1 MTSSEKQALLKDLL
15 NIRLSLHN
23 FRERTLF
30 AHPELRDAFLFND
43 AEGRL
48 NHDFL
53 VLTSWPIELPPVDY
67 DPDLRT

>member
-23 FRERTLF
+23 FRERAYL
-30 AHPELRDAFLFND
+30 AHPELRNVFFLGD
-43 AEGRL
+43 TEKHL
-48 NHDFL
+48 NQDFQFL
-53 VLTSWPIELPPVDY
+53 ASFPIELPPHDY